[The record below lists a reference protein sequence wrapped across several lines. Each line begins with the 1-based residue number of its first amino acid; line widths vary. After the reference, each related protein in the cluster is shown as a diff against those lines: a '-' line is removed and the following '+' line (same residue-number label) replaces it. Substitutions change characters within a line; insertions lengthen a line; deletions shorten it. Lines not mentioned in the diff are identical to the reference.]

1 MADSEEARQNE
12 LAAAGSPVHAA
23 GQQSAQAVETAPE
36 AAADPAVDPAPG
48 SACGPVPSSD
58 GSTATHDSGPADG
71 GRPDDGD
78 QPDDGGH
85 GGGHSGGLKLVI
97 GALGVVF
104 GDIGTSPLYALHT
117 VFSIDNGAVRPTESD
132 VYGVVSLMFWSIT
145 IVVSIKYVSIVMKA
159 DNQGEGGVMALI
171 ALIRRLLGEVRSS
184 TRAVVLLGVL
194 GASLFYGDTLITPAI
209 SVLSATEGLEVV
221 ASSLS
226 HLVLPLTVVILTGLF
241 AVQRWGTSRVGALFG
256 PVMILWF
263 LVLAVSGLHAIIQ
276 TPHVFLGLLPTYA
289 VSFVFDHPY
298 IAFVAVG
305 AIVLVITGAEALY
318 ADMGH
323 FGRAPIVRAWFIF
336 VLPALTLNY
345 LGQAALILKN
355 PSAVSNPFFLLVPS
369 WSRIPLVILAT
380 MATVIAS
387 QAVISGAFSVTR
399 QAMQLGFLPPLTVRQ
414 TSRHEGGQVYLPAV
428 NAGLFIGVLV
438 LALTFRSSARL
449 ATAYGVA
456 VTGALLID
464 TVLLLVV
471 ARAGWRWHPAKIV
484 LAAVVFGG
492 VELAFFSGNLVKVFH
507 GGWLPLLVAG
517 TVFTVMTTWQ
527 RGRHIVTSE
536 RVVLEGPLQNFVEE
550 LRELDLPRV
559 AGTAVFPH
567 PTKDTTP
574 LALRANVRHNGIL
587 HEHVIIV
594 SARPAT
600 RPVVATDR
608 RLQVDDLG
616 YSDDGIFHLTLH
628 YGFSE
633 SPDIV
638 AALRQACQEGLL
650 EVQVNPDTA
659 SYFVSRASLRATRRP
674 GMVRWRKLFFIT
686 LSHNAINPA
695 DYLGLPSER
704 TVVMGTNLDV

>member
-1 MADSEEARQNE
+1 MSEIENPEQLE
-12 LAAAGSPVHAA
+12 EVAATGRPSPQGQEETEHA
-23 GQQSAQAVETAPE
+23 
-36 AAADPAVDPAPG
+36 AAADKDE
-48 SACGPVPSSD
+48 
-58 GSTATHDSGPADG
+58 TGPAG
-71 GRPDDGD
+71 EEAS
-78 QPDDGGH
+78 GH
-85 GGGHSGGLKLVI
+85 GGDAVRRAGLSLVI

-117 VFSIDNGAVRPTESD
+117 VFTIDDGAVRPTTSD

-145 IVVSIKYVSIVMKA
+145 IVVSVKYVSVVMKA
-159 DNQGEGGVMALI
+159 DNHGEGGVMALV

-184 TRAVVLLGVL
+184 TKLVVGLGVL

-209 SVLSATEGLEVV
+209 SVLSAVEGLGV
-221 ASSLS
+221 AAPSLN
-226 HLVLPLTVVILTGLF
+226 HLVLPLTVVILAGLF
-241 AVQRWGTSRVGALFG
+241 AVQRWGTSKVGTLFG
-256 PVMILWF
+256 PVMIIWF
-263 LVLAVSGLHAIIQ
+263 TVLAVTGFRGLLR
-276 TPHVFLGLLPTYA
+276 TPHVVLGLLPIYA
-289 VSFVFDHPY
+289 VTFVFRHPY
-298 IAFVAVG
+298 VAFVAVG
-305 AIVLVITGAEALY
+305 AVVLVITGAEALY

-323 FGRAPIVRAWFIF
+323 FGRPPISRAWFIF
-336 VLPALTLNY
+336 VFPALTLNY
-345 LGQAALILKN
+345 LGQAALILQN
-355 PSAVSNPFFLLVPS
+355 PDAVSNPFFLLVPS
-369 WSRIPLVILAT
+369 WARIPMVILAT
-380 MATVIAS
+380 LATVIAS

-414 TSRHEGGQVYLPAV
+414 TSKHEGGQVYLPAV

-438 LALTFRSSARL
+438 LALAFRSSAKL

-471 ARAGWRWHPAKIV
+471 ARAGWRWHPAKI
-484 LAAVVFGG
+484 AAAGVIFGG
-492 VELAFFSGNLVKVFH
+492 VELAFFSGNLVKVLH

-517 TVFTVMTTWQ
+517 SVFTVMTTWQ
-527 RGRHIVTSE
+527 HGRHIVTRE
-536 RVVLEGPLQNFVEE
+536 RIELEGPLRDFVDE
-550 LRELDLPRV
+550 LREMGLPRI

-587 HEHVIIV
+587 HEHVVIV

-600 RPVVATDR
+600 QPTVPASR

-616 YSDDGIFHLTLH
+616 YTDDGIFHLTLH

-633 SPDIV
+633 SPDVV
-638 AALRQACQEGLL
+638 AALRQACEEGRL
-650 EVQVNPDTA
+650 EVLVNPDTA
-659 SYFVSRASLRATRRP
+659 SYFVSRAALRATSKP
-674 GMVRWRKLFFIT
+674 GMVHWRKMLFIA

-695 DYLGLPSER
+695 DYFGLPPER